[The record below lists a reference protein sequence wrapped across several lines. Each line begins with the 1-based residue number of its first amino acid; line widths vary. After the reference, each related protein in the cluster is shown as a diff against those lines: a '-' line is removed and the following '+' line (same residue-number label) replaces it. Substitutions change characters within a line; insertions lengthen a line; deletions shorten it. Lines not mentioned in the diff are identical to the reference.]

1 MGRCE
6 GGGEG
11 KPSSAG
17 VLGGNIN
24 SPSRT
29 HKKLED
35 FLNRNSPTSPS
46 FPLFLPHSVS
56 SFHAMVVLI
65 GKEESSQLAA

>member
-1 MGRCE
+1 MGE
-6 GGGEG
+6 KGSLAVQGE
-11 KPSSAG
+11 
-17 VLGGNIN
+17 LGGNIN

-35 FLNRNSPTSPS
+35 FLNRNSPSSPS
-46 FPLFLPHSVS
+46 FPLFLPQSVS

>member
-1 MGRCE
+1 MGE
-6 GGGEG
+6 KGSLAVQEE
-11 KPSSAG
+11 
-17 VLGGNIN
+17 LGGNIN

-35 FLNRNSPTSPS
+35 FLNRNSPPSLS